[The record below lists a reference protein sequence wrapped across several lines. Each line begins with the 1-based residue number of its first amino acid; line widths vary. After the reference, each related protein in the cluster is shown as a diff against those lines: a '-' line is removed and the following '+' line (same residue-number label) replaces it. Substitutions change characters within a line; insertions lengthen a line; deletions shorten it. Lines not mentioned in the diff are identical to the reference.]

1 LFSASSNPGIFER
14 FMIAGR
20 EGAKQSGLMG
30 MLGGFGAAGLAEG
43 YHVAKIAKAAVIPGR
58 KVREA
63 EKEYHREWNHVLT
76 EAVSTADPGK
86 NKVARTLGGGS
97 GFFSGA
103 SDVLNN
109 RVSKK

>member
-1 LFSASSNPGIFER
+1 
-14 FMIAGR
+14 MIAGR
-20 EGAKQSGLMG
+20 EGAGQSGLLG
-30 MLGGFGAAGLAEG
+30 MLGGLTAAGVAEG
-43 YHVAKIAKAAVIPGR
+43 YHVAKITKAALIPGR
-58 KVREA
+58 KIREA

-86 NKVARTLGGGS
+86 NKVARTLGGGA

-109 RVSKK
+109 RVGK